1 MDSLLYGWPK
11 PLGKMEEDSTKELH
25 QTLKL
30 SIVIPTLNQAE
41 TIEDTLLSIINQD
54 YKNFEI
60 IVMDGGSHDS
70 TSSIIDR
77 YQSCISHYCKGKD
90 NGQSDAINKGFQLA
104 TGDIFAWINSDDYYL
119 PYAFARVVDLFSSCP
134 SVDIVV
140 GNGDI
145 VTKDC
150 KFLKRIDAMLME
162 SENLVRWSKGDW
174 IMQQSCFWT
183 SKVWQQ
189 SGGVDED
196 LKLLMD
202 FDLWFRFAALGK
214 SQVLD
219 ETLAVMRYYPEV
231 KTVSLKDLVKEELA
245 YVFARNGQYHEV
257 RKIVQELVSDNKQL
271 VSQLDTINSSTL
283 MRILKRIGIQ
293 K

>member
-1 MDSLLYGWPK
+1 MNSLLYGWPK
-11 PLGKMEEDSTKELH
+11 PLGRMEEDSMKELR

-70 TSSIIDR
+70 TSSVIDR
-77 YQSCISHYCKGKD
+77 YRSYIKHYCQGKD
-90 NGQSDAINKGFQLA
+90 KGQSDAINKGFQLA

-145 VTKDC
+145 VTRDC

-162 SENLVRWSKGDW
+162 AENLVRWSEGDW

-183 SKVWQQ
+183 SKVWQL

-245 YVFARNGQYHEV
+245 YVFARNGKYHEV
-257 RKIVQELVSDNKQL
+257 RKIVRELVRENKKL
-271 VSQLDTINSSTL
+271 VSELDKIHSGTL
-283 MRILKRIGIQ
+283 MRILKRLGMQ